1 MPEFI
6 VATSVGREALG
17 TSLRVGDKVRLC
29 NLPLGPKF
37 RVRHLLSKSA
47 VAGHFLIRKLCRSV
61 FKSDLKFIIKRTHLQ
76 GNSWL

>member
-29 NLPLGPKF
+29 NLPK
-37 RVRHLLSKSA
+37 SKSA
-47 VAGHFLIRKLCRSV
+47 VA
-61 FKSDLKFIIKRTHLQ
+61 
-76 GNSWL
+76 

>member
-29 NLPLGPKF
+29 NLPLGLGTF
-37 RVRHLLSKSA
+37 RAKVQLQDI
-47 VAGHFLIRKLCRSV
+47 FLIRKLCRNV
-61 FKSDLKFIIKRTHLQ
+61 FKSDLKLIIKRTHLQ

>member
-29 NLPLGPKF
+29 NLPLGLGTF
-37 RVRHLLSKSA
+37 RARVQ
-47 VAGHFLIRKLCRSV
+47 
-61 FKSDLKFIIKRTHLQ
+61 LQ
-76 GNSWL
+76 DIF